1 MKINAVNNINNNYNK
16 QSFKRTA
23 VPYPE
28 YFKAYTQQ
36 AKTERVFN
44 TLVDKISELFHPDVT
59 KEAIEIKSQ
68 IDKIYDPKFSSPKGQ
83 LLSVLA

>member
-1 MKINAVNNINNNYNK
+1 MKINSINNINNNYNN

-28 YFKAYTQQ
+28 FTRSYSTQV
-36 AKTERVFN
+36 KDDSIVSSLMN
-44 TLVDKISELFHPDVT
+44 KISKLFQPDVT
-59 KEAIEIKSQ
+59 KEAVVIKSQ
-68 IDKIYDPKFSSPKGQ
+68 IDKIYDPKTLSPKEH